1 MAEHYSGGPEWLLP
15 LLWVLAIDP
24 ELGQQPQDESSERG
38 SLVRCSVRWRSGA
51 PKALQLK
58 ALAHGL
64 LGHAVKL
71 CSAFGVLDRSGRSS
85 EPEILALL
93 SFHNTPPASGRAGR
107 RLLLRFI
114 LLAIS
119 PPPCSEVYT
128 LHELRIEWSHS
139 RCRRLRD
146 ASAVRE
152 MPADALARQ
161 AAAREAKTYQHTH
174 QPSTMIWYQNRMRFF
189 VFWCGIRVLHGTSGY
204 P

>member
-1 MAEHYSGGPEWLLP
+1 M
-15 LLWVLAIDP
+15 
-24 ELGQQPQDESSERG
+24 
-38 SLVRCSVRWRSGA
+38 
-51 PKALQLK
+51 
-58 ALAHGL
+58 
-64 LGHAVKL
+64 KL

-119 PPPCSEVYT
+119 PPARKFT

-161 AAAREAKTYQHTH
+161 AAAREAKRRREEA
-174 QPSTMIWYQNRMRFF
+174 STQRRASWRTRSRA
-189 VFWCGIRVLHGTSGY
+189 CLPRGARLGAERVGST
-204 P
+204 